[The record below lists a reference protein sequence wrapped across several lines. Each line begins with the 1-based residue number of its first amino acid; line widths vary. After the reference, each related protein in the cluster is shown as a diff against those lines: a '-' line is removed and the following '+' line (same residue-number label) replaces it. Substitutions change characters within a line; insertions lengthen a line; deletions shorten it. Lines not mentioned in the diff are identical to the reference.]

1 VFENA
6 GGAENG
12 NFANIFKEIGLA
24 AFISLNPP
32 AADEGLI
39 PRPLG
44 RLKFSD

>member
-1 VFENA
+1 LIA
-6 GGAENG
+6 GSKPP
-12 NFANIFKEIGLA
+12 FAFDEFRLER
-24 AFISLNPP
+24 FNPP